1 MPSFYPRQLPPTPP
15 EFFPSSCQR
24 MQYPQDSYRTCDS
37 RQDVAY
43 DYSRGYSQSAFQRN
57 PILPPINN
65 YYESSGAPILPPLR
79 MQERLSLEDDY
90 RLRLQEEQRSQA
102 AQQQQQQQQQQQ
114 AQQSTQKED
123 KATGGVSAKLDYD
136 MERMTNFVAESASGM
151 YALHLSPICL
161 ADIDI
166 CRSIQ
171 PSVPIQTSFRKWV
184 SQVLS
189 ATRLPSAT
197 ILLSLHYL
205 TVRLRDY
212 HPTKSNPSSENHIYR
227 LLAVALILG
236 SKFLDDNTFINRSW
250 SDVTGIRV
258 SELNNLEMEWLAL
271 ISFDLH
277 CDPTDPAGLA
287 SWLRAWT
294 DYDAQAVSRS
304 RTARLSPL
312 NTNVQRQSPRA
323 SRSPFQPQYK
333 GSFADFTPQSSRP
346 SSTYSG
352 TPYTSADPWN
362 RPEPTNSVEAFYNS
376 QHRYPTLEEL
386 DHSNSLAALEQARRS
401 TAYGGCALPLPPA
414 LASNYYSPW
423 NQPTW
428 GGSHPP
434 GCNCMACSRQY
445 MSFMGASG
453 YPAQTAVG

>member
-1 MPSFYPRQLPPTPP
+1 
-15 EFFPSSCQR
+15 

-136 MERMTNFVAESASGM
+136 MERMTNFVAESASG
-151 YALHLSPICL
+151 I
-161 ADIDI
+161 
-166 CRSIQ
+166 IQ
-171 PSVPIQTSFRKWV
+171 PSVPIQPSFRKWV

-212 HPTKSNPSSENHIYR
+212 HPTKSNSSSENHIYR

>member
-1 MPSFYPRQLPPTPP
+1 MFPRNQ
-15 EFFPSSCQR
+15 
-24 MQYPQDSYRTCDS
+24 
-37 RQDVAY
+37 
-43 DYSRGYSQSAFQRN
+43 
-57 PILPPINN
+57 ILPPINS
-65 YYESSGAPILPPLR
+65 YYEPASAPILPPLR
-79 MQERLSLEDDY
+79 AQERMAIEDEY
-90 RLRLQEEQRSQA
+90 RLRMQQEQRSQV
-102 AQQQQQQQQQQQ
+102 AQQQH
-114 AQQSTQKED
+114 ATATQKED

-136 MERMTNFVAESASGM
+136 MERMTKFVAESASGM

-171 PSVPIQTSFRKWV
+171 PSVPIQPSFRKWV

-212 HPTKSNPSSENHIYR
+212 PPAPAASSSAENHIYR

-258 SELNNLEMEWLAL
+258 SELNALEMDWLAL
-271 ISFDLH
+271 IAFDLH
-277 CDPTDPAGLA
+277 CDPNDPSGLA
-287 SWLRAWT
+287 SWLRAWN
-294 DYDAQAVSRS
+294 DYDAHAVTRS
-304 RTARLSPL
+304 RASRLSPL
-312 NTNVQRQSPRA
+312 DTNVQRHSPRA

-346 SSTYSG
+346 SSTYS

-362 RPEPTNSVEAFYNS
+362 RTEPANSVEAFYNS
-376 QHRYPTLEEL
+376 QHRYPTLDEL
-386 DHSNSLAALEQARRS
+386 DTSNSLAALEQARRS

-414 LASNYYSPW
+414 LASSYYSPW

-428 GGSHPP
+428 GGSHPH
-434 GCNCMACSRQY
+434 GCNCMSCARQY
-445 MSFMGASG
+445 MPFMAASG
-453 YPAQTAVG
+453 YPAQTVVG